1 MPMEYLLA
9 YGAMAL
15 VIAVLFCIDQ
25 LKSAP
30 VRREADRFAR
40 AFLEAR
46 RSALGASPPLPAV
59 ETSQAGVH
67 ILPEQAPPV
76 RAALEAGAGSGFA
89 GYDGQME
96 RALRGMFERVGRSGH
111 LKRHYFDYYNSLFV
125 LQRLFMRACAGPD
138 ALFTQDDWKD
148 LERYWTGGAEMERLA
163 LARMS
168 RAGRAALQHASAGDG
183 S

>member
-1 MPMEYLLA
+1 MPMEHLLA

-15 VIAVLFCIDQ
+15 AVAVLFCIDQ

-59 ETSQAGVH
+59 EKSQAGAH
-67 ILPEQAPPV
+67 ILPQQAPPV
-76 RAALEAGAGSGFA
+76 RAALEAGAGSAFA
-89 GYDGQME
+89 GYDSQME
-96 RALRGMFERVGRSGH
+96 QALRGMFERVGKSGH

-125 LQRLFMRACAGPD
+125 LQRLFMRACSEPD
-138 ALFTQDDWKD
+138 ALFSQSDWQD
-148 LERYWTGGAEMERLA
+148 LERYWANREEMERLA
-163 LARMS
+163 LERMS
-168 RAGRAALQHASAGDG
+168 RSGRAAL
-183 S
+183 